1 MNHLKTVGII
11 ICLCLSTNLSAAGFE
26 KKIEKSFDAGM
37 GGTLD
42 LDSDIGSVTITK
54 DSGKKVTISILL
66 TAAASNQDKAQE
78 IFDDFEL
85 SFVNNE
91 NNVKIEGDMLNHNL
105 WRNNHLKV
113 RFNITVPK
121 NYNLNIKT
129 GGGKIDVADI
139 QGSVDL
145 KTSGGSIVL
154 GKIDG
159 KVNAK
164 TSGGI
169 MTLEGSTGDAIL
181 HTSGGSIRIG
191 KVDGDVEARTSGG
204 NIDADIVQ
212 GNLKASTS
220 GGALH
225 FRNVNG
231 NLIGKTSGGPIE
243 ALLSAQIREPV
254 ELYTSGGNIKLTIPA
269 DFKANLAASTF
280 GGHVFTDLPVMV
292 RGKISSSSL
301 NGLMNG
307 GGPEVSLKTMG
318 GNIDIIRNAN

>member
-1 MNHLKTVGII
+1 MNHIKTVGII

-26 KKIEKSFDAGM
+26 KKIEKSFDVSM

-42 LDSDIGSVTITK
+42 LDSDVGSVTITQN
-54 DSGKKVTISILL
+54 SGDRVVINVML
-66 TAAASNQDKAQE
+66 TATASTQHKAQE
-78 IFDDFEL
+78 IFDEFEL

-91 NNVKIEGDMLNHNL
+91 NNVKIEGDMLNHSL
-105 WRNNHLKV
+105 WRNNQLKV
-113 RFNITVPK
+113 RFNVTVPK
-121 NYNLNIKT
+121 NYNLDIKT
-129 GGGKIDVADI
+129 GGGKIDVTDI
-139 QGSVDL
+139 KGNVEL

-169 MTLEGSTGDAIL
+169 MTLESSTGDAIL
-181 HTSGGSIRIG
+181 HTSGGSIHIG
-191 KVDGDVEARTSGG
+191 KVDGDIEARTSGG
-204 NIDADIVQ
+204 NIDVDVVQ

-243 ALLSAQIREPV
+243 AQLSAQVREPV
-254 ELYTSGGNIKLTIPA
+254 KLYTSGGNIKLTVPA
-269 DFKANLAASTF
+269 DFRANLAASTF
-280 GGHVFTDLPVMV
+280 GGHVFTDLPVAV
-292 RGKISSSSL
+292 QGKIDSSSL

-307 GGPEVSLKTMG
+307 GGPEVSLETMG